1 MQVTFDIPDTLA
13 AQIIAT
19 GKEPSRAALEALAVE
34 GYRTR
39 QLTESEVKQMLGY
52 GTRMQVHALLKEHDV
67 YLNYSLS
74 DVEQDIRASDDL
86 QAMRSA
92 ESSQQ
97 QK

>member
-13 AQIIAT
+13 AQIIAA
-19 GKEPSRAALEALAVE
+19 GKEPSRAALELLAVE

-39 QLTESEVKQMLGY
+39 KLSENEVRTMLNFS
-52 GTRMQVHALLKEHDV
+52 TSMQVHALLKQHDV

-74 DVEQDIRASDDL
+74 DVEQDIQASDEL
-86 QAMRSA
+86 HAMRLA
-92 ESSQQ
+92 ESIRQ